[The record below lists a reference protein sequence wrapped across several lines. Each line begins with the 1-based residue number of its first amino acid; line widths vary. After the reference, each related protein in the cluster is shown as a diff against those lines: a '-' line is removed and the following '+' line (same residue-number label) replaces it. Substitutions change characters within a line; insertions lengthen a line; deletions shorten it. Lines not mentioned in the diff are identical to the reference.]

1 MSKKKLNFKNISK
14 IFSVLATTTILSQA
28 VLSPIAVF
36 ADEAPK
42 IQQSEL
48 EKQESSEEVG
58 KETTSDVKNS
68 DLTPKEPVKNEEPVV
83 EFTEPVPSTIKIE
96 DKVVGNVPL
105 GYLPAANFSLGVS
118 DTGKTILTS
127 KSTFS
132 ARSTGNSSGMAT
144 AYYGGYATST
154 SYITID
160 GEVAY
165 CIDPALGFPIN
176 IDYRQSVM
184 TDLGVYSIMY
194 YANPTT
200 EKGYVDAYVALNYY
214 LGHFNSPAMAAD
226 PGVATLLAH
235 AYAQDAPNGSFDI
248 SNKVQTANWNNSS
261 SRQETGWYQTS
272 YTGSNQHYTITV
284 PNGVTAVLSDG
295 RSLGAGTHNI
305 DVSVSFKLTAGPAY
319 DGTVSFDVPTNVKV
333 QSALLFTPTS
343 GNTQRLV
350 SPGYNTD
357 PISITGIKATFKAQL
372 GNIKVDKKDSES
384 GTPIPGTSY
393 KVVNSAGAQVATGKT
408 AADGSLL
415 VKDLL
420 FGDYQVIET
429 GAAYGF
435 TINVTP
441 KSATVKPA
449 ETTTVSFV
457 NDAVKGKLEVQKV
470 DADTGLPTAQGD
482 ATLNGAVY
490 GVYNKAGTL
499 LDTLTFNGTS
509 LITKELD
516 MPGGDLEGYLQ
527 EITAPTGYNLNP
539 DKIPFMIKYKDQD
552 TRVVQIN
559 VTAEDKVIRG
569 TVSIQKFFAADDTT
583 SSLLFPEVGAEF
595 TATLV
600 SNGVEADRQ
609 TTGIDGK
616 IEFKNLVYGKY
627 VIKQTK
633 TPPGKIKVGDFEV
646 DVYENGRT
654 YYYNIVNQNFK
665 SLLKIRKIDFDT
677 KKNILKAGIPFKV
690 KNLDT
695 GEFVIHNV
703 FYPTPVKYDVFET
716 NEDGELVLPQMLDY
730 NEKGYE
736 LYEMSAPDGY
746 VLDKKP
752 LKFFVNEESLVGDMI
767 TISFENKAQVSKLTV
782 TKTGETLT
790 SASKEKTDFG
800 MKYTPE
806 FTQAPLAGVKVH
818 VEPAADIKTA
828 DGTIRYKKGDKIA
841 YGVTNEKGQVVT
853 NEKTDPLYPGNYV
866 LVEDEAPAGYVI
878 AAPKPFKVKYAGE
891 NVEVSATSATLEN
904 DLQELLVKIYKTE
917 GVITGWENGEAIVE
931 QQAASDKVFGI
942 FTDQPFTFNSKELIP
957 TDGLIALATTKE
969 GAAGFQAKFPEGKF
983 YIMELDAGSN
993 HVLDETKYAF
1003 EVKRENNEKVFE
1015 IGIYKDSVA
1024 YGKQNL
1030 LKIAR
1035 NSITNELA
1043 RAAVELVKIDAL
1055 DGKALEGVGFD
1066 LIHTDKE
1073 AVETVIGSYKTDKE
1087 GKISVE
1093 NLPTGN
1099 YKFVETKPLNWYEAS
1114 KKDLSFVVSPE
1125 NDGEVIKL
1133 TAVNKRKPLEITT
1146 LFATT
1151 KDDHKQINPAIDN
1164 DLTDTGEIKGLKKD
1178 HTYYGDTFYMNSKNE
1193 VVSQSEM
1200 VITGDGTEA
1209 QGFKT
1214 SLFLPKNTLKD
1225 GEILA
1230 AKHVLYS
1237 DKEKQK
1243 EVGRHNEDL
1252 KDKKQMVEAKT
1263 PKVGIQTQTHTGD
1276 GKTQTYTRGDIINA
1290 YDNVK
1295 ITHTD
1300 VLDGT
1305 KRAFQAILVA
1315 VIPDKNGKT
1324 VERDIWTSEIID
1336 YIVNDEVFAKTVV
1349 TKVDTGAYPEG
1360 TTFFFKEV
1368 GLNEVKEKDTDHNL
1382 DGKDRNQALTPVK
1395 KPLPLPQ
1402 TGEDE
1407 TTFILMGVFLVGM
1420 VLVGFVVRN
1429 NRQKKEKQ
1437 TLLENVQLYGY
1448 GGKESIFTENDNQ
1461 AECEAATK
1469 EVQSIIEKNSKVE
1482 FMDEGK
1488 VIRLLEKIGY
1498 FGPQIKTE
1506 PLNT

>member
-83 EFTEPVPSTIKIE
+83 EVTEPVPSTIKIE

-393 KVVNSAGAQVATGKT
+393 KVVNSAGSQIATGKT

-470 DADTGLPTAQGD
+470 DADTGLLTAQGD

-509 LITKELD
+509 LVTKELD

-539 DKIPFMIKYKDQD
+539 DKIPFLIKYKDQD

-595 TATLV
+595 TATLK
-600 SNGVEADRQ
+600 SSGVEADRQ

-616 IEFKNLVYGKY
+616 VEFKNLVYGKY

-633 TPPGKIKVGDFEV
+633 TPPGKLKVGDFEV

-800 MKYTPE
+800 TKYTPE

-878 AAPKPFKVKYAGE
+878 AAPKPFTVKYAGE
-891 NVEVSATSATLEN
+891 NVELSATSATLEN

-931 QQAASDKVFGI
+931 QQASSDKVFGI

-1043 RAAVELVKIDAL
+1043 RAAVELVKTDAL

-1125 NDGEVIKL
+1125 NGGEVIKL

-1151 KDDHKQINPAIDN
+1151 KDGHKQINPAIDN

-1178 HTYYGDTFYMNSKNE
+1178 HKYYGDTFYMNSKNE

-1237 DKEKQK
+1237 DKEKKK

-1276 GKTQTYTRGDIINA
+1276 GKTQTFTRGDIINA
-1290 YDNVK
+1290 YDNAKV
-1295 ITHTD
+1295 THTD

-1305 KRAFQAILVA
+1305 KRALQAILVA
-1315 VIPDKNGKT
+1315 VIPEGGKT
-1324 VERDIWTSEIID
+1324 IERDIWTSEKID

-1349 TKVDTGAYPEG
+1349 TKVDTSQYPEG
-1360 TTFFFKEV
+1360 TTFYFKEI
-1368 GLNEVKEKDTDHNL
+1368 GYNEAGEKDTEHNF
-1382 DGKDRNQALTPVK
+1382 G
-1395 KPLPLPQ
+1395 
-1402 TGEDE
+1402 
-1407 TTFILMGVFLVGM
+1407 
-1420 VLVGFVVRN
+1420 
-1429 NRQKKEKQ
+1429 
-1437 TLLENVQLYGY
+1437 
-1448 GGKESIFTENDNQ
+1448 
-1461 AECEAATK
+1461 ATRFAI
-1469 EVQSIIEKNSKVE
+1469 SA
-1482 FMDEGK
+1482 
-1488 VIRLLEKIGY
+1488 
-1498 FGPQIKTE
+1498 
-1506 PLNT
+1506 

>member
-83 EFTEPVPSTIKIE
+83 QVTEPVPSTIKIE

-235 AYAQDAPNGSFDI
+235 AYAQDAPNGSFDL

-393 KVVNSAGAQVATGKT
+393 KVVNSAGSQVATGKT

-457 NDAVKGKLEVQKV
+457 NDAVKGKIEVQKV

-509 LITKELD
+509 LVTKELD

-527 EITAPTGYNLNP
+527 ETTAPTGYNLNP

-595 TATLV
+595 TATLK
-600 SNGVEADRQ
+600 SSGVEVDRQ

-616 IEFKNLVYGKY
+616 VEFKNLVYGKY

-633 TPPGKIKVGDFEV
+633 TPPGKLKVGDFEV

-800 MKYTPE
+800 TKYTPE

-866 LVEDEAPAGYVI
+866 LIEDEAPAGYVI
-878 AAPKPFKVKYAGE
+878 AAPKPFTVKYAGE

-1024 YGKQNL
+1024 YGKQNM

-1035 NSITNELA
+1035 NAITNELA
-1043 RAAVELVKIDAL
+1043 RAAVELVKTDAL

-1073 AVETVIGSYKTDKE
+1073 AVETVIGSYETDKE

-1125 NDGEVIKL
+1125 NDGEIVKL

-1151 KDDHKQINPAIDN
+1151 KDGHKQINPAIDN

-1237 DKEKQK
+1237 DKEKTK

-1276 GKTQTYTRGDIINA
+1276 GKTQTFTRGDIINA
-1290 YDNVK
+1290 YDNAKV
-1295 ITHTD
+1295 THTD

-1305 KRAFQAILVA
+1305 KRALQAILVA
-1315 VIPDKNGKT
+1315 VIPEGGKT
-1324 VERDIWTSEIID
+1324 IERDIWTSEKID

-1349 TKVDTGAYPEG
+1349 TKVDTSQYPEG
-1360 TTFFFKEV
+1360 TTFYFKEI
-1368 GLNEVKEKDTDHNL
+1368 GYNEAGEKDVEHNF

-1407 TTFILMGVFLVGM
+1407 TTFILMGVLLVGM
-1420 VLVGFVVRN
+1420 VLVGFVIRN

-1437 TLLENVQLYGY
+1437 ALLENVQLYGY
-1448 GGKESIFTENDNQ
+1448 GGKESIFTENDDQ

-1469 EVQSIIEKNSKVE
+1469 KVQAFIGTNYKFNCMDDEKAQ
-1482 FMDEGK
+1482 
-1488 VIRLLEKIGY
+1488 RLLEKIGY
-1498 FGPQIKTE
+1498 YDPQIKTD

>member
-1 MSKKKLNFKNISK
+1 MTKKNKKFLNLSK
-14 IFSVLATTTILSQA
+14 IFSVLATTTILSQV
-28 VLSPIAVF
+28 VLSPVSVL
-36 ADEAPK
+36 ADEIPS
-42 IQQSEL
+42 IQSKEKL
-48 EKQESSEEVG
+48 ENTEKDKESMESKDSNENEEIIN
-58 KETTSDVKNS
+58 D
-68 DLTPKEPVKNEEPVV
+68 DKNEV
-83 EFTEPVPSTIKIE
+83 TSE
-96 DKVVGNVPL
+96 DSEIATPEASLPLINGEQNINENVPL
-105 GYLPAANFSLGVS
+105 GYLPVANFSVGVS
-118 DTGKTILTS
+118 DTGKTILSS
-127 KSTFS
+127 KSAISFR
-132 ARSTGNSSGMAT
+132 ATGNSSGQAT

-154 SYITID
+154 SYITVD
-160 GEVAY
+160 GKPAW
-165 CIDPALGFPIN
+165 CIDPSLPYPLNQQYMESI
-176 IDYRQSVM
+176 YH
-184 TDLGVYSIMY
+184 DLGVFSIMY
-194 YANPTT
+194 YADAST

-214 LGHFNSPAMAAD
+214 LGHFNSPSMAAD
-226 PGVATLLAH
+226 PGVAALLAH
-235 AYAQDAPNGSFDI
+235 AYAQDAPNGSFDL

-261 SRQETGWYQTS
+261 NRQETGWYQTS

-284 PNGVTAVLSDG
+284 PSGVTAVLSDG

-305 DVSVSFKLTAGPAY
+305 DVAVSFKLTAGPAY
-319 DGTVSFDVPTNVKV
+319 DGTVAFDVPTNVV
-333 QSALLFTPTS
+333 AQGALLFTPTS
-343 GNTQRLV
+343 GNVQRVL
-350 SPGYNTD
+350 SPGYQTD
-357 PISITGIKATFKAQL
+357 PITVKGIKATFKAQL

-393 KVVNSAGAQVATGKT
+393 KVVNSAGTQVATGKT
-408 AADGSLL
+408 SADGSLL

-420 FGDYQVIET
+420 FGNYQVIET

-441 KSATVKPA
+441 KTVTVKPA

-482 ATLNGAVY
+482 ATLIGAVY

-509 LITKELD
+509 LVTKELD

-595 TATLV
+595 TATLK
-600 SNGVEADRQ
+600 SSGVEADRQ

-828 DGTIRYKKGDKIA
+828 DGTTRYKKGDKIA

-878 AAPKPFKVKYAGE
+878 AAPKPFTVKYAGE

-931 QQAASDKVFGI
+931 QQSASDKVFGI

-1151 KDDHKQINPAIDN
+1151 KDGHKQINPAIDN

-1200 VITGDGTEA
+1200 VITGDGTDA

-1237 DKEKQK
+1237 DKEKTK

-1263 PKVGIQTQTHTGD
+1263 PKVGMRTQAHTGD
-1276 GKTQTYTRGDIINA
+1276 GKTQTYTEGDIINA
-1290 YDNVK
+1290 HDNID
-1295 ITHTD
+1295 ITHDD

-1305 KRAFQAILVA
+1305 KRAFKAILVA
-1315 VIPDKNGKT
+1315 VIPENEKT
-1324 VERDIWTSEIID
+1324 IERDIWESEKID
-1336 YIVNDEVFAKTVV
+1336 YIVNDQKFAHSVV
-1349 TKVDTGAYPEG
+1349 TQVDTSQYPEG
-1360 TTFFFKEV
+1360 TTFYFKEI
-1368 GLNEVKEKDTDHNL
+1368 GYNEAGERDTDHNF
-1382 DGKDRNQALTPVK
+1382 DGKDRNQSLTPVK

-1402 TGEDE
+1402 TGENNKMIFMIAGLVIVAMVGAWFGLSTSKKKKNEQKQMNKIVTDE
-1407 TTFILMGVFLVGM
+1407 TNVVSTVSSESYDQEIALTAMTLSVTVSMMTIFLM
-1420 VLVGFVVRN
+1420 
-1429 NRQKKEKQ
+1429 
-1437 TLLENVQLYGY
+1437 
-1448 GGKESIFTENDNQ
+1448 
-1461 AECEAATK
+1461 
-1469 EVQSIIEKNSKVE
+1469 
-1482 FMDEGK
+1482 
-1488 VIRLLEKIGY
+1488 
-1498 FGPQIKTE
+1498 
-1506 PLNT
+1506 